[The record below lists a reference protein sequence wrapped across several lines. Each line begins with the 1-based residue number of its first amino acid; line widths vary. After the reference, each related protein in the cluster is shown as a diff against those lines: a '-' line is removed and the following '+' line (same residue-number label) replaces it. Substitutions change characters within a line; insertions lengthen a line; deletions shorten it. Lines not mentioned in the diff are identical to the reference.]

1 MQLWLSLTPSGQGL
15 VLLERLEG
23 EESISHPSSR
33 ASWQRKGNGTGDSP
47 FFSLELPTLL
57 RRAVFWGPLSL
68 QQVQCVQRRMWPPRH
83 FPSLRAMIHNFS
95 LDYIE
100 MGALP
105 MGSGL
110 LILLSTPHH
119 FPEPQDERNQQASW
133 QCGSNFKAHSKIGV

>member
-1 MQLWLSLTPSGQGL
+1 MQLWLSLTPSGQDL

-23 EESISHPSSR
+23 EESISHPSTR
-33 ASWQRKGNGTGDSP
+33 ASWQRKGNGTGGSP
-47 FFSLELPTLL
+47 FSSPELPTSP
-57 RRAVFWGPLSL
+57 RRAEVWGPLSL

-83 FPSLRAMIHNFS
+83 FPSVGAMNYSFS

-100 MGALP
+100 METLP
-105 MGSGL
+105 MGSGP

-133 QCGSNFKAHSKIGV
+133 QCGSSFKTHNKIGV